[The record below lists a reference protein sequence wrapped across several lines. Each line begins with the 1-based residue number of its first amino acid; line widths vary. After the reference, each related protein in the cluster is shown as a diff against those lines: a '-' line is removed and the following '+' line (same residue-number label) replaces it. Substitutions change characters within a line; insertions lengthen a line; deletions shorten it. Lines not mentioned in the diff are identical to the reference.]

1 MPRASP
7 DESTGNLLVGKHLIA
22 KNRHDTEHDL
32 TVKNVALAVL
42 MMVAGC
48 TTGSHKVTGT
58 LRPATFANQIVV
70 YYQMPPHSKIIGRVS
85 ADSYGGVTLQNASDD
100 ALDQLKLEAGKLGAN
115 GIVLDN
121 SNDQALGG
129 AQVRGNAIFVSP

>member
-1 MPRASP
+1 
-7 DESTGNLLVGKHLIA
+7 
-22 KNRHDTEHDL
+22 
-32 TVKNVALAVL
+32 VKNLVLVVL

-48 TTGSHKVTGT
+48 TTGSHKVTGA
-58 LRPATFANQIVV
+58 LRPATPAGQVVV
-70 YYQMPPHSKIIGRVS
+70 YYQMPSHSKIVGRVY

-121 SNDQALGG
+121 FNDVALGG
-129 AQVRGNAIFVSP
+129 ARVRGSAIYVSP